1 MSAISPERWQ
11 ALSAHLD
18 ALLTLPPLERSQRL
32 DQIAA
37 NDSATAGDLRA
48 LLAARDSAS
57 RAGFLHGVAEAALL
71 PAMATAG
78 DVLGAWTLVEP
89 IGEGGMGSVWR
100 ARRTD
105 GRFEGEAAVKLLRS
119 GLFDS
124 AAQERFRREGAILA
138 RLQHPGIARLLDAGI
153 TARGQPYLVLE
164 LVQGEAIDRWCETR
178 ALSVRQRVDLFL
190 QVTDAV
196 AAAHGQLVIHRDL
209 KPSNI
214 LVDAEG
220 RARLLDFGIARL
232 QAADGQADVAAT
244 ALTREGAL
252 AMTPEYAAPEQFE
265 GGTLSTATDVYALG
279 IVLYKLLTG
288 SHPSGLPSGSLPLAY
303 LRAALDSASPLASR
317 RAPHR
322 QRALAGDID
331 NILAQALRATPE
343 QRYATVTA
351 LADDLRRHL
360 AWLPVQAR
368 PDTLAY
374 RATRFLQRH
383 RAGSALGAVA
393 LLAVLAGVVGT
404 GMQARRAE
412 REAERARIE
421 RNAALAELDH
431 SQSTTQFLSY
441 LLSEGGDKPQTA
453 AELLGRASTMI
464 ERQFGND
471 TSQRARLKLVVAAV
485 HGELGDVARALPLM
499 AQARRDAEQAG
510 DAPLA
515 RNIACNQGLA
525 LLNAGDVALALQTV
539 EPAIAA
545 ERQRPDPDTALLA
558 ACLASRAQIRHGL
571 ADGPGAISDAREAI
585 RLLTPPR
592 AGQRL
597 LLLNTRGD
605 LAAALNANGQYMA
618 AAEAARQVLAD
629 LKAIGRAETSMAV
642 VNWHNLGTFLSNA
655 GQDLSATQAY
665 ETAAVLE
672 RRIQGRLVD
681 PQTPGILADQLAI
694 LGRLDEALPLADE
707 SIELAR
713 KQPGSNDLGWSLLNA
728 ASVYRE
734 AGNPERAQ
742 QLLEEAR
749 KTLAP
754 TLKAGHPTRA
764 LLEMSQGRIHLARQR
779 LPEALQNFRRAEAIY
794 ESARLVKSG
803 RVRGLL
809 LLARAER
816 LSGDLM
822 AARGHLM
829 AATDMLHKL
838 IGNVATSTPGGLV
851 QLESAQQALAA
862 GDRIAAATLA
872 RRAREQLLPS
882 VGPRNSAAKEALSL
896 EAQLRPTPAAI

>member
-1 MSAISPERWQ
+1 MFGAAMSAIPPERWQ
-11 ALSAHLD
+11 ALSVHLD
-18 ALLTLPPLERSQRL
+18 ALMTLPPLERSRRL

-37 NDSATAGDLRA
+37 NDPATAGDLRA
-48 LLAARDSAS
+48 LLATRDDAS
-57 RAGFLHGVAEAALL
+57 RVGFLDGVAEATLL
-71 PAMATAG
+71 PAMAVA
-78 DVLGAWTLVEP
+78 DDMLGPWTLVEP

-100 ARRTD
+100 ARRND
-105 GRFEGEAAVKLLRS
+105 GRYEGEAAVKLLRS
-119 GLFDS
+119 GLFD
-124 AAQERFRREGAILA
+124 AATQERFRREGAILA

-164 LVQGEAIDRWCETR
+164 LVQGEAIDQWCEAR
-178 ALSVRQRVDLFL
+178 ALSVRQHVELFL

-209 KPSNI
+209 KPSNM
-214 LVDAEG
+214 LVDAQG

-232 QAADGQADVAAT
+232 QTVDGEVDVTAT

-265 GGTLSTATDVYALG
+265 GGTLSMATDVYALG

-288 SHPSGLPSGSLPLAY
+288 SHPSGLPAGSPPLAY
-303 LRAALDSASPLASR
+303 LRATLDSAPPPASR

-322 QRALAGDID
+322 QRALAGDLD
-331 NILAQALRATPE
+331 NILAQALRATPG

-374 RATRFLQRH
+374 RSTRFLQRH

-404 GMQARRAE
+404 GLQARRAE

-431 SQSTTQFLSY
+431 SQSTTQFLGY

-453 AELLGRASTMI
+453 AELLVRAGSMI
-464 ERQFGND
+464 ERQFGDD
-471 TSQRARLKLVVAAV
+471 TAQRARLNQVVATV
-485 HGELGDVARALPLM
+485 HGELGDVARALPLL

-510 DAPLA
+510 DAALA
-515 RNIACNQGLA
+515 RDIACNQGLA

-545 ERQRPDPDTALLA
+545 ERQRPDPDAALLA
-558 ACLASRAQIRHGL
+558 ACLASRAQIRNGL

-597 LLLNTRGD
+597 LLVNTRGD
-605 LAAALNANGQYMA
+605 LAVALNANGQYMA
-618 AAEAARQVLAD
+618 AAEAARQVLDD
-629 LKAIGRAETSMAV
+629 LKAIGRAETSMAAV
-642 VNWHNLGTFLSNA
+642 HWHNLGSFLSNA
-655 GQDLSATQAY
+655 GQDLAATQAF
-665 ETAAVLE
+665 ESSAALE
-672 RRIQGRLVD
+672 RHIQGRLVD

-713 KQPGSNDLGWSLLNA
+713 RQPGSDLGWSLLHG

-734 AGNPERAQ
+734 AGQTDHAQ
-742 QLLEEAR
+742 QLLDEAR
-749 KTLAP
+749 KTLTP
-754 TLKAGHPTRA
+754 KLKPGHPTLA

-779 LPEALQNFRRAEAIY
+779 LPEALLSLRKTEEIY
-794 ESARLVKSG
+794 ESAGLVKGG

-816 LSGDLM
+816 MGGDLASARSHLK
-822 AARGHLM
+822 AADAL
-829 AATDMLHKL
+829 LHQL
-838 IGNVATSTPGGLV
+838 IGAVPTSTPAGLLL
-851 QLESAQQALAA
+851 LESAQLALAA
-862 GDRIAAATLA
+862 GDRAAAAALA
-872 RRAREQLLPS
+872 RQARGQLLPS
-882 VGPRNSAAKEALSL
+882 VGPRNSAAKEALL
-896 EAQLRPTPAAI
+896 LAAL